1 MIADLIELAHAR
13 DLVRGTWLE
22 PDACDAYRLRALPRP
37 ITVWVR
43 PDGRFSRAMADDELL
58 TLGQV
63 MRGLLAFVE
72 HDAANPQRRSR
83 SFFDPVGTE
92 SGGAARPSC

>member
-1 MIADLIELAHAR
+1 MIEDLIELAHAK
-13 DLVRGTWLE
+13 DLVHGTWLE

-37 ITVWVR
+37 ITFWVR

-63 MRGLLAFVE
+63 MRGLLAVVQ
-72 HDAANPQRRSR
+72 DDGLDLPDPGLPTGRLRRSR
-83 SFFDPVGTE
+83 PGVP
-92 SGGAARPSC
+92 ARR